1 MKAQNRTIKIV
12 LLALTASLIL
22 LTTMLYIPMGIGYYH
37 LGDGFIFAAASLLG
51 PYAGLSAAIGSI
63 LADLLSGYAI
73 YAPATAI
80 IKGCMGLV
88 SGLLLR
94 KKRKFITM
102 LLVLLLCEAMMVGGY
117 FIYESF
123 LYGIAGAVPSLIP
136 NALQGL
142 AGIVLGAIMV
152 PLTRKIPLSNK
163 YLK

>member
-1 MKAQNRTIKIV
+1 MKARNRTIKLV

-37 LGDGFIFAAASLLG
+37 LGDGFIFASASLLG

-63 LADLLSGYAI
+63 LADLLSGYVI
-73 YAPATAI
+73 YAPATAV
-80 IKGCMGLV
+80 IKGCMGFL

-94 KKRKFITM
+94 KNHRIITTFT
-102 LLVLLLCEAMMVGGY
+102 VLLLCEIIMVGGY

-123 LYGIAGAVPSLIP
+123 LYSIASAVPSLIP

-142 AGIVLGAIMV
+142 AGIILGSIMV

>member
-1 MKAQNRTIKIV
+1 MKARNRTIKLV
-12 LLALTASLIL
+12 LLALTSSLIL
-22 LTTMLYIPMGIGYYH
+22 LTTMLYIPIGIGYYH

-51 PYAGLSAAIGSI
+51 PYAGISAALGSA
-63 LADLLSGYAI
+63 LADLLSGYLL
-73 YAPATAI
+73 YAPATAV

-88 SGLLLR
+88 SGMML
-94 KKRKFITM
+94 KKNRKFITVF
-102 LLVLLLCEAMMVGGY
+102 LVLLLCEGMMTGGY
-117 FIYESF
+117 FIYESC

-142 AGIVLGAIMV
+142 AGIVLGSVMV

>member
-37 LGDGFIFAAASLLG
+37 LGDGFIFASAALLG
-51 PYAGLSAAIGSI
+51 PYAGISAALGSI
-63 LADLLSGYAI
+63 LADLLSGYMI
-73 YAPATAI
+73 YAPATAV

-88 SGLLLR
+88 SGLFLR
-94 KKRKFITM
+94 KKHKFITM
-102 LLVLLLCEAMMVGGY
+102 LLVLLLCEAIMVGGY
-117 FIYESF
+117 FIYESC
-123 LYGIAGAVPSLIP
+123 LYGIAGADPSLIP

-152 PLTRKIPLSNK
+152 PLARKIPLSNK

>member
-94 KKRKFITM
+94 KKRKFITI

>member
-1 MKAQNRTIKIV
+1 MKTQNRTIKIV

-22 LTTMLYIPMGIGYYH
+22 LTTLLYIPMGIGYYH
-37 LGDGFIFAAASLLG
+37 LGDGFIFAAAALLG
-51 PYAGLSAAIGSI
+51 PYAGLSAAVGSI
-63 LADLLSGYAI
+63 LADLLSGYLI
-73 YAPATAI
+73 YAPATAV
-80 IKGCMGLV
+80 IKGCMGFV

-94 KKRKFITM
+94 KNCKFITI
-102 LLVLLLCEAMMVGGY
+102 LLVLLLCEVMMVGGY

-123 LYGIAGAVPSLIP
+123 LYSIAGAVPSLIP

-142 AGIVLGAIMV
+142 AGIILGAVMV

>member
-1 MKAQNRTIKIV
+1 MKVQNRTIKIV

-94 KKRKFITM
+94 KKRKFITI

>member
-1 MKAQNRTIKIV
+1 MKAQNHTIKIV

-94 KKRKFITM
+94 KKRKFITI

>member
-1 MKAQNRTIKIV
+1 MKARNRTIKLV

-22 LTTMLYIPMGIGYYH
+22 LTTLLYIPMGVGYYH

-51 PYAGLSAAIGSI
+51 PYAGLSAAIGSV
-63 LADLLSGYAI
+63 LADLLSGYLV

-80 IKGCMGLV
+80 IKGCMGFV

-94 KKRKFITM
+94 KNHKVLTT
-102 LLVLLLCEAMMVGGY
+102 LLVLLLCECMMVGGY
-117 FIYESF
+117 FIYESC
-123 LYGIAGAVPSLIP
+123 LYGIAGAVPGLIP

-142 AGIVLGAIMV
+142 AGIILGAVMV
-152 PLTRKIPLSNK
+152 PLTRKIPLSNR

>member
-1 MKAQNRTIKIV
+1 MKIGNRTIKLV

-22 LTTMLYIPMGIGYYH
+22 LTTLLYIPMGIGYYH

-63 LADLLSGYAI
+63 LADLLSGYLI

-80 IKGCMGLV
+80 IKGGMGFI

-94 KKRKFITM
+94 KNHKFITV
-102 LLVLLLCEAMMVGGY
+102 LLILLLCEAIMVGGY
-117 FIYESF
+117 FIYEAF
-123 LYGIAGAVPSLIP
+123 LYGVAGAVPSLIP